1 MPKHDPKN
9 KMLRAGAFAILAF
22 WTAAVMLRFYQE
34 HPVGLKHVRRLAQ
47 QLQPPPLPTDM
58 LKIAASGGHLLMA
71 CLFVAIGILA
81 GRRMLRVA
89 GLRRAD
95 HQHSDRWEIALETLL
110 ALGLGWG
117 LLMYLTFFLGVV
129 GGLYTAAMWGLL
141 LFLLLVC
148 LGDIPPLLRDL
159 RILMRPGKSSEM
171 TPLAFAGAA
180 WAAVILLLI
189 AIIALAPSIT
199 HDAMVYHLNVP
210 RNYVL
215 EHRIVPIPYDLF
227 SNTFLNME
235 MLYMGVLLVDD
246 FILANLLH
254 YTLGIAV
261 PAFIYAFVRL
271 NLGGAAAGIA
281 ALMFLFNPVVL
292 NEMPIAYVDIGMTF
306 YFLLAMYCM
315 WKWKTEGGGRWF
327 ALLCVFAGIFAGMK
341 YTSIYG
347 LISIFLILAAVE
359 IRSDTRQVAGTVKR
373 LALFGGVVA
382 LFVSPYLIKNYLITG
397 NPVYPVAYNIF
408 GGRWLVPEQVERML
422 AYVDSHGMGHDWRH
436 MLALPWNITAYG
448 KAGFANF
455 DATITPLWLIL
466 FPALLLTRPNPRVVR
481 WSALVC
487 IIYFLSWA
495 AYTHITRYMMPMFP
509 LLSLACAH
517 TIVALEEKAGRLSE
531 GFATWF
537 KTGAILVCGFVWLS
551 FSYFYPPRVPAEF
564 GSVVWGNQT
573 REEFLTEKVPN
584 YQAFNYINNKLPADA
599 RLMFFWD
606 NRGYFCDRPKIG
618 DSVIE
623 APSMIELVHDAG
635 SAEAFRLT
643 LAEMGVTHVM
653 LNKLFLTRFPPHTT
667 SKEDKRR
674 FDADFRIFENFLE
687 RYCEPCFEADWATVY
702 ALRE

>member
-1 MPKHDPKN
+1 
-9 KMLRAGAFAILAF
+9 
-22 WTAAVMLRFYQE
+22 
-34 HPVGLKHVRRLAQ
+34 
-47 QLQPPPLPTDM
+47 
-58 LKIAASGGHLLMA
+58 
-71 CLFVAIGILA
+71 
-81 GRRMLRVA
+81 
-89 GLRRAD
+89 
-95 HQHSDRWEIALETLL
+95 
-110 ALGLGWG
+110 
-117 LLMYLTFFLGVV
+117 
-129 GGLYTAAMWGLL
+129 
-141 LFLLLVC
+141 
-148 LGDIPPLLRDL
+148 
-159 RILMRPGKSSEM
+159 
-171 TPLAFAGAA
+171 
-180 WAAVILLLI
+180 
-189 AIIALAPSIT
+189 
-199 HDAMVYHLNVP
+199 
-210 RNYVL
+210 
-215 EHRIVPIPYDLF
+215 
-227 SNTFLNME
+227 
-235 MLYMGVLLVDD
+235 
-246 FILANLLH
+246 
-254 YTLGIAV
+254 
-261 PAFIYAFVRL
+261 
-271 NLGGAAAGIA
+271 
-281 ALMFLFNPVVL
+281 
-292 NEMPIAYVDIGMTF
+292 
-306 YFLLAMYCM
+306 
-315 WKWKTEGGGRWF
+315 
-327 ALLCVFAGIFAGMK
+327 MK

-408 GGRWLVPEQVERML
+408 GGRWLAPEQVERML

-436 MLALPWNITAYG
+436 MLMLPWNITAYG
-448 KAGFANF
+448 KAGFPNF

-466 FPALLLTRPNPRVVR
+466 FPALLLTRPNPPVVR

-564 GSVVWGNQT
+564 GPVVWGDQT

-653 LNKLFLTRFPPHTT
+653 FNKLFLTRFPPHTT
-667 SKEDKRR
+667 SEEDKRR
-674 FDADFRIFENFLE
+674 FDADFKTFENFLE
-687 RYCEPCFEADWATVY
+687 RYCEPLFEADWATVY
-702 ALRE
+702 ALRK